1 MKLSMASAERATTP
15 TTSLPIE
22 EPPVPSSSSRSKAY
36 KPDLS
41 AFAVG
46 QEFNAKLI
54 SSHPFGIFVDI
65 SKGVNVLLPK
75 SKLGGK
81 QYDQLKTMLDNKST
95 ETIKISLTD
104 ISQESGKIAGIV
116 LQEKGSLQGDDS
128 LWSDLQGKE
137 IIGKSYNTTVISVHN
152 FGLFVKVEE
161 YGVQGLVPLS
171 KLPVK
176 NNLKDV
182 YPPGS
187 VLQVTVEDLN
197 IEAKKM
203 VLSAVPRPDVRAF
216 VNFPEE
222 KWIQAVIQNVN
233 SFGIFVRPAG
243 YDAVGLVR
251 RNQIPQDLLKTL
263 RTVLEIDRRNQTV
276 LEDLFGAGDVVRVR
290 LENLDIDGG
299 KVEFSML
306 PIPKDVE
313 AEAFDEDDSDFADLK
328 EFYGNIDEG
337 EPDEEE
343 ESSSA
348 TLSLTDDDFSMKSYA
363 DEEEE
368 DDEEAV
374 AYDDEDNDYDY
385 DPLATLVW
393 WRGKPFAAPEE
404 EYVEGDSEDDDLVE
418 YDEDVIM
425 EGLDEAIVDS
435 FSDAPWITESDD
447 MAQGAWRRLLS
458 LDLEFGDES
467 KQLETDRAEDI
478 KEMEMEI
485 GVMKGFDED
494 IDKELPTPFLSNPD
508 SNKFGV
514 YVNFDDFPE
523 WKEKSEWYQAYEKPL
538 QKIEKIRYGKKNS
551 DEEWEKELD
560 ELEKSLKLNQPDLST
575 PIIQAD
581 QLSFAEHEQLVGGST
596 TEVIESIISG
606 GDEAAAAAAA

>member
-1 MKLSMASAERATTP
+1 M
-15 TTSLPIE
+15 
-22 EPPVPSSSSRSKAY
+22 
-36 KPDLS
+36 
-41 AFAVG
+41 
-46 QEFNAKLI
+46 
-54 SSHPFGIFVDI
+54 
-65 SKGVNVLLPK
+65 
-75 SKLGGK
+75 
-81 QYDQLKTMLDNKST
+81 
-95 ETIKISLTD
+95 
-104 ISQESGKIAGIV
+104 
-116 LQEKGSLQGDDS
+116 
-128 LWSDLQGKE
+128 
-137 IIGKSYNTTVISVHN
+137 
-152 FGLFVKVEE
+152 
-161 YGVQGLVPLS
+161 
-171 KLPVK
+171 
-176 NNLKDV
+176 
-182 YPPGS
+182 
-187 VLQVTVEDLN
+187 
-197 IEAKKM
+197 
-203 VLSAVPRPDVRAF
+203 
-216 VNFPEE
+216 
-222 KWIQAVIQNVN
+222 
-233 SFGIFVRPAG
+233 
-243 YDAVGLVR
+243 
-251 RNQIPQDLLKTL
+251 
-263 RTVLEIDRRNQTV
+263 LEIDRRNQTV

-343 ESSSA
+343 DSSSA

-404 EYVEGDSEDDDLVE
+404 EYFEDDSEDDDLVE
-418 YDEDVIM
+418 YDEDVVM

-494 IDKELPTPFLSNPD
+494 IDKELPAPFLSNPD

-596 TEVIESIISG
+596 AEVIESIISG
-606 GDEAAAAAAA
+606 GDEAAAAAA